1 MNRIKGWYK
10 RFKDESLLELFRII
24 LRKIASDK
32 PRESSYVPYLRGEF
46 AGLELGSQGM
56 QKLIDDFTFD
66 TILDIG
72 CGEGLHSDIFIEHN
86 KKVTSIDYGDSIY
99 FQENKN
105 KNIISTVVADFMT
118 WETEEKFDVVWCSHV
133 LEHQLNVNAFL
144 VRIFHLLKDDGVLVI
159 TVPPG
164 ESLVIGGHL
173 TNWNAGILLYNLV
186 LAGFDSSDASV
197 LQYGYNIT
205 VVVKKALDHA
215 VDLSSLSYDC
225 GDLRKIAPYLPNVEY
240 RSNDRDD
247 PFKGDIYKLNW

>member
-1 MNRIKGWYK
+1 MNRIKGWVKRYK
-10 RFKDESLLELFRII
+10 EESLVELFRII

-32 PRESSYVPYLRGEF
+32 PRESSYTPLLREEF
-46 AGLELGSQGM
+46 ANLGLGSHGI
-56 QKLIDDFTFD
+56 QKLIDSYDFE

-72 CGEGLHSDIFIEHN
+72 SGEGIHSNIFIANN

-99 FQENKN
+99 FKENKN
-105 KNIISTVVADFMT
+105 KISVVVADFNT
-118 WETEEKFDVVWCSHV
+118 WETEEKFDAVWCSHV

-144 VRIFHLLKDDGVLVI
+144 VKIFNLLKDDGVLAI

-186 LAGFDSSDASV
+186 LAGFDCSDASV

-205 VVVKKALDHA
+205 VIVKKVSDHA
-215 VDLSSLSYDC
+215 VGLSSLSYDC
-225 GDLRKIAPYLPNVEY
+225 GDLRKIVPYLPNVEY
-240 RSNDRDD
+240 RSTDLDD
-247 PFKGDIYKLNW
+247 PFRGNIYSLNW

>member
-1 MNRIKGWYK
+1 MNRIKGWFKRYK
-10 RFKDESLLELFRII
+10 EESLVELFRII

-46 AGLELGSQGM
+46 TDLGLGSHGM
-56 QKLIDDFTFD
+56 QKLIDDYAFD
-66 TILDIG
+66 TVLDLG

-105 KNIISTVVADFMT
+105 IISTVIADFNT
-118 WETEEKFDVVWCSHV
+118 WVTDKKFDAVWCSHV
-133 LEHQLNVNAFL
+133 LEHQLNVNVFL
-144 VRIFHLLKDDGVLVI
+144 VRIFNLLEDGGVLAI

-186 LAGFDSSDASV
+186 LAGFDCSDASV

-205 VVVKKALDHA
+205 VIVKKVSDHA
-215 VDLSSLSYDC
+215 IDFSSLSYDC

-247 PFKGDIYKLNW
+247 PFKGNIYSLNW

>member
-1 MNRIKGWYK
+1 MNRIKGWFK
-10 RFKDESLLELFRII
+10 RCKEESLVELFRII

-32 PRESSYVPYLRGEF
+32 PKESSYTPFLRDDF
-46 AGLELGSQGM
+46 VNLELGSHGM
-56 QKLIDDFTFD
+56 QKLIDDYVFE

-72 CGEGLHSDIFIEHN
+72 CGEGVHSDIFVENN
-86 KKVTSIDYGDSIY
+86 KKVTSVDYGDSIY
-99 FQENKN
+99 FKENKN
-105 KNIISTVVADFMT
+105 KISVVVADFNT
-118 WETEEKFDVVWCSHV
+118 WETGEKFDAVWCSHV

-144 VRIFHLLKDDGVLVI
+144 VKIFHLLKDDGVLAI

-186 LAGFDSSDASV
+186 LAGIDCSAASV

-205 VVVKKALDHA
+205 VIVKKVSGHA

-225 GDLRKIAPYLPNVEY
+225 GDLRKITPYLPNVEY

-247 PFKGDIYKLNW
+247 PFKGNIYSLNW